1 MKNTGTLNS
10 KGFSLVELMIVVAI
24 IGLLAA
30 VGVPQYQKFQARARQ
45 GEAKSSLSAL
55 YAAEQSFFGEWN
67 LYSVDLKNIGFGVTG
82 TGLRYVTGFGAA
94 GCTAYTTA
102 NGAPA
107 EVAAATNVRSDGTNV
122 RNATTWGTGSA
133 TYFNAVAFPTITAA
147 QGGPVACNST
157 SGAAA
162 FVGVSA
168 GNPNNALT
176 AAFPDAWTINQN
188 KKITNSVPGIN

>member
-1 MKNTGTLNS
+1 MKNTGTLNN

-67 LYSVDLKNIGFGVTG
+67 QYSVDLKNIGFGVTG
-82 TGLRYVTGFGAA
+82 TGLRYVTGFAPAA
-94 GCTAYTTA
+94 CTAYSSA
-102 NGAPA
+102 NGAPT
-107 EVAAATNVRSDGTNV
+107 EVPAAATNSRSDGSAV
-122 RNATTWGTGSA
+122 RNTTTWGTGTA
-133 TYFNAVAFPTITAA
+133 TYFAGVAIA
-147 QGGPVACNST
+147 GSICNST
-157 SGAAA
+157 AGAAV
-162 FVGVSA
+162 FTGVSG

-176 AAFPDAWTINQN
+176 AAFPDVWRIDQN
-188 KKITNSVPGIN
+188 KRITNPTPGIN

>member
-1 MKNTGTLNS
+1 MKNTGTLNA

-94 GCTAYTTA
+94 GCTGYNTD
-102 NGAPA
+102 NGAPT
-107 EVAAATNVRSDGTNV
+107 EATTNANVRSDGASV
-122 RNATTWGTGSA
+122 RNATTWGTGTA
-133 TYFNAVAFPTITAA
+133 TYFGAIPFPTLAAA
-147 QGGPVACNST
+147 QGGPVACDST
-157 SGAAA
+157 SGSAV
-162 FVGVSA
+162 FVAISA

-176 AAFPDAWTINQN
+176 AAFPDSWTINQN
-188 KKITNSVPGIN
+188 KKITNGIPGIN